1 MKSTRAYIFQRRIS
15 RISLR
20 AATISNLEEEEW
32 SKRGEKLGKCG
43 LREPEEMVIY
53 AKIIKLGL
61 RIGD

>member
-32 SKRGEKLGKCG
+32 SKREEKLGKCG
-43 LREPEEMVIY
+43 LREARRDGDLCKDY
-53 AKIIKLGL
+53 KI
-61 RIGD
+61 RSENW